1 MKQYDCSFTLFP
13 RSVPRPPVSGH
24 LAIDLLRAEFSDRRL
39 ETAHLEAQLPRTRKQ
54 LAFTLLF
61 CSLYFLCFFAT
72 DVAALG
78 IVPDTAL
85 LLGARLVV
93 AACAGSCAWLVW
105 RRRPGI
111 QACRLAA
118 TVSEAVAL
126 GCFMVIALHRPG
138 EFHWHAM
145 SLAIMLLVIYLFI
158 PNRLATALAIA
169 ATATA
174 VFLGLTLAYAGMDFA
189 ALLTMCMLL
198 ALVNT
203 FGVLAARRY
212 QLATREE
219 YRARLVLEDAAERDW
234 LTGCHNRRYLHEV
247 LLDAAQARAHAGQ
260 PLSVLLCDIDHFKRI
275 NDSHGHGAGD
285 AVLLAFSKLLQ
296 AVAREGVD
304 SAIRYGGEE
313 FLLVL
318 PGTGLAAGVQL
329 AEWLRLRCAAMP
341 VQHPAGGDAI
351 YTTVSFGVAS
361 CALGGTPLSELIDA
375 ADKLMYTAK
384 RNGRDRVE
392 SLLLAVPLPKAA

>member
-1 MKQYDCSFTLFP
+1 MP
-13 RSVPRPPVSGH
+13 HPPVSGH
-24 LAIDLLRAEFSDRRL
+24 LAIDLLRAEFTDRRL
-39 ETAHLEAQLPRTRKQ
+39 EATHLDAQLPRTRRQ

-85 LLGARLVV
+85 LLGARLLVG
-93 AACAGSCAWLVW
+93 ACAGTCAWLVW
-105 RRRPGI
+105 RRRLGVK
-111 QACRLAA
+111 ASRLAA

-169 ATATA
+169 ASATA

-189 ALLTMCMLL
+189 DLLTMCMLL

-203 FGVLAARRY
+203 FGALAARRY

-234 LTGCHNRRYLHEV
+234 LTGCHNRRYLHDV
-247 LLDAAQARAHAGQ
+247 LLDTAQARGHAGQ
-260 PLSVLLCDIDHFKRI
+260 PLSVILCDIDHFKRI

-285 AVLLAFSKLLQ
+285 AVLIDFSKLLR
-296 AVAREGVD
+296 AVARDGVD
-304 SAIRYGGEE
+304 SVIRYGGEE

-318 PGTGLAAGVQL
+318 PGTSLAAGVQL

-341 VQHPAGGDAI
+341 ARDAAGGDAI
-351 YTTVSFGVAS
+351 YSTASFGVAS
-361 CALGGTPLSELIDA
+361 CADGDTPLLELIDA

-392 SLLLAVPLPKAA
+392 SLLLAAPLPKAA

>member
-1 MKQYDCSFTLFP
+1 M
-13 RSVPRPPVSGH
+13 PRPPFPGH
-24 LAIDLLRAEFSDRRL
+24 LAIDHLRAEFLDRRV
-39 ETAHLEAQLPRTRKQ
+39 EAAHLDAQLPRTRKQ

-78 IVPDTAL
+78 IVPDTAF
-85 LLGARLVV
+85 LLGARLLV
-93 AACAGSCAWLVW
+93 AACAGSCAYLTW
-105 RRRPGI
+105 RRPLGVG
-111 QACRLAA
+111 ASRLAA

-158 PNRLATALAIA
+158 PNRLATALGIA
-169 ATATA
+169 ACASA

-189 ALLTMCMLL
+189 GLLTMCMLL

-203 FGVLAARRY
+203 FGALAARRH

-219 YRARLVLEDAAERDW
+219 YRARLVLEDAAGRDW
-234 LTGCHNRRYLHEV
+234 LTGCHNRRHLHEV
-247 LLDAAQARAHAGQ
+247 LLDAAARRAYAGQ
-260 PLSVLLCDIDHFKRI
+260 PLSVILCDIDHFKRI
-275 NDSHGHGAGD
+275 NDSRGHAGGD
-285 AVLLAFSKLLQ
+285 AVLLAFSRLLQ
-296 AVAREGVD
+296 AVARDGVD
-304 SAIRYGGEE
+304 SVIRYGGEE

-318 PGTGLAAGVQL
+318 PGTGPAAGVQL
-329 AEWLRLRCAAMP
+329 AEWLRLRCGAMP
-341 VQHPAGGDAI
+341 VQDAAGGAAI
-351 YTTVSFGVAS
+351 AITASFGVAS
-361 CALGGTPLSELIDA
+361 CAHGGTPLSELIDA

-392 SLLLAVPLPKAA
+392 SLLLTAPLPQAA

>member
-1 MKQYDCSFTLFP
+1 M
-13 RSVPRPPVSGH
+13 PRPPVSGH
-24 LAIDLLRAEFSDRRL
+24 LAIDLLRAEFTDRLL
-39 ETAHLEAQLPRTRKQ
+39 ETAHLEAQLPRTRRQ

-85 LLGARLVV
+85 LLGARLLV
-93 AACAGSCAWLVW
+93 AACAWSCAWLVW
-105 RRRPGI
+105 RRRPGVK
-111 QACRLAA
+111 ASRLAA
-118 TVSEAVAL
+118 TVAESVAL

-169 ATATA
+169 AAATA

-189 ALLTMCMLL
+189 DLLTMCMLL

-203 FGVLAARRY
+203 FGALAARRY

-234 LTGCHNRRYLHEV
+234 LTGCHNRRCLHDV
-247 LLDAAQARAHAGQ
+247 LLDTAQARGHAGQ
-260 PLSVLLCDIDHFKRI
+260 PLSVILCDIDHFKRI

-285 AVLLAFSKLLQ
+285 AVLVDFSKLLQ

-304 SAIRYGGEE
+304 SVIRYGGEE

-318 PGTGLAAGVQL
+318 PGTSLSAGVQL
-329 AEWLRLRCAAMP
+329 AEWLRQRCAAMP
-341 VQHPAGGDAI
+341 VQGHADGATI
-351 YTTVSFGVAS
+351 YTTASFGVAS
-361 CALGGTPLSELIDA
+361 CADGDTPLLELIDA

-392 SLLLAVPLPKAA
+392 SLLLAAPLPKAA

>member
-1 MKQYDCSFTLFP
+1 MP
-13 RSVPRPPVSGH
+13 HPPVSGH
-24 LAIDLLRAEFSDRRL
+24 LAIDLLRAEFTDRRL
-39 ETAHLEAQLPRTRKQ
+39 EAAHLDAQLPRTRRQ

-85 LLGARLVV
+85 LLGARLLV

-105 RRRPGI
+105 RRRPGVK
-111 QACRLAA
+111 ACRLAA
-118 TVSEAVAL
+118 TVSETVAL
-126 GCFMVIALHRPG
+126 GAFMVIALHRPG

-145 SLAIMLLVIYLFI
+145 SLGVMLLVIYLFI
-158 PNRLATALAIA
+158 PNRLAAALAIA

-174 VFLGLTLAYAGMDFA
+174 VFLGLTLAWAGMDFA
-189 ALLTMCMLL
+189 DLLTMCMLL

-203 FGVLAARRY
+203 FGALAARRY

-234 LTGCHNRRYLHEV
+234 LTGCHNRRYLHDV
-247 LLDAAQARAHAGQ
+247 LLDTVQARPHAGQ
-260 PLSVLLCDIDHFKRI
+260 PLCVILCDIDHFKRI
-275 NDSHGHGAGD
+275 NDNHGHGAGD
-285 AVLLAFSKLLQ
+285 AVLVDIAKLLR
-296 AVAREGVD
+296 AVARDGVD
-304 SAIRYGGEE
+304 SVVRYGGEE

-318 PGTGLAAGVQL
+318 PGTSLSAGVQL
-329 AEWLRLRCAAMP
+329 AEWLRQRCAAMP
-341 VQHPAGGDAI
+341 ARAAAGGDAI
-351 YTTVSFGVAS
+351 YTTASFGVAG
-361 CALGGTPLSELIDA
+361 CADGATPLPELIDA

-392 SLLLAVPLPKAA
+392 SLLLAARLPKAA

>member
-1 MKQYDCSFTLFP
+1 M
-13 RSVPRPPVSGH
+13 PRPPASGP
-24 LAIDLLRAEFSDRRL
+24 LAIDLVRAEFTDRHV
-39 ETAHLEAQLPRTRKQ
+39 ETAHLDAQLPRTRRQ

-85 LLGARLVV
+85 LLGARLLV
-93 AACAGSCAWLVW
+93 AACAGYCAWLAW
-105 RRRPGI
+105 RRPLGI
-111 QACRLAA
+111 GATRLAA
-118 TVSEAVAL
+118 TVAELVAL

-169 ATATA
+169 AGATA
-174 VFLGLTLAYAGMDFA
+174 VFLGLTLAHAGMVFA
-189 ALLTMCMLL
+189 DLLTMCMLL

-203 FGVLAARRY
+203 FGALAARRY
-212 QLATREE
+212 QFATREE

-234 LTGCHNRRYLHEV
+234 LTGCHNRRYLHDV
-247 LLDAAQARAHAGQ
+247 LLDTLSGSARAGQ
-260 PLSVLLCDIDHFKRI
+260 PLSVILCDIDHFKRI

-285 AVLLAFSKLLQ
+285 AVLLAFSKLMR
-296 AVAREGVD
+296 AVARDGVD
-304 SAIRYGGEE
+304 SVVRYGGEE

-318 PGTGLAAGVQL
+318 PGTGLAAGAEL
-329 AEWLRLRCAAMP
+329 AEWLRQRVAAMP
-341 VQHPAGGDAI
+341 VRDAAGGEAI
-351 YTTVSFGVAS
+351 YATASFGVAG
-361 CALGGTPLSELIDA
+361 CAQGGTPLHELIDA

-392 SLLLAVPLPKAA
+392 SLLLAAPLPQAA